1 MNSMKLL
8 PAFKVSVIVSTYNSP
23 EWLEKVIWGFFS
35 QTENSFEFVIADDG
49 SGEETR
55 RLIDRMRLIS
65 PFKIIHIWQPDDG
78 FQKCRILNKAIAS
91 SSGDYLIFTD
101 GDCIPR
107 NDFVAQHIQNAERG
121 YYLSGAYL
129 KLPLKISREISRE
142 DVESQK
148 VFSAEWLMRRGF
160 NSRLK
165 FLKLTRSEGGA
176 WLLNKII
183 PVKPTWNGNNSSC
196 FKDVAIS
203 VNGFN
208 ELMQYGGEDCEFGY
222 RLINI
227 GLKPKRIRYSTI
239 TLHLDHSRGYVTQ
252 EMLHKNSEIIKATK
266 DKKIT
271 WTDVGVNQYI

>member
-23 EWLEKVIWGFFS
+23 EWLEKVFWGFCA
-35 QTENSFEFVIADDG
+35 QTEVNFEVVIADDG
-49 SGEETR
+49 SREDTR
-55 RLIDRMRLIS
+55 DLINRMRLIS
-65 PFKIIHIWQPDDG
+65 PFEIVHVWQADDG

-91 SSGDYLIFTD
+91 ASGDYLIFTD

-107 NDFVAQHIQNAERG
+107 NDFVAQHIQNADQGR
-121 YYLSGAYL
+121 YLSGAYL
-129 KLPLKISREISRE
+129 KLPMKISQAINRE
-142 DVESQK
+142 DVESQR
-148 VFSAEWLMRRGF
+148 VFSPEWLMGIGF

-165 FLKLTRSEGGA
+165 LLKLTRSRKLGE
-176 WLLNKII
+176 LLNRLI

-196 FKDVAIS
+196 FKVSAIA

-222 RLINI
+222 RLVNL

-239 TLHLDHSRGYVTQ
+239 ALHLDHSRGYVTQ
-252 EMLHKNSEIIKATK
+252 DMLHKNSEIIK
-266 DKKIT
+266 IT
-271 WTDVGVNQYI
+271 LEQKLKWTNVGVNQYA